1 MSVPTIDDADGD
13 GDLDIVVALKGG
25 EDREPMVLVFEVPGS
40 ATGCMPWPTG
50 RRDALR
56 DGWVP

>member
-13 GDLDIVVALKGG
+13 GDLDLVVALKGG

-40 ATGCMPWPTG
+40 AEGCAPWPTG
-50 RRDALR
+50 RRDYLR